1 VNELLVVE
9 KLNVPAL
16 FCENGMDRILKD
28 IEAKATSFVT
38 TTETAAGRK
47 EIASIANRVAKSK
60 VLLDDLGKNLVADW
74 KIKAK
79 RVDEVRKQTRDFLDD
94 LKIRVRKPLTEWERA
109 EEDRI
114 AKHRS
119 SLEIMANLTQTAD
132 ADGSPFSAKKL
143 KTALLSLQSV
153 QMGEVWEEFA
163 AEAARLKDEYIVV
176 LQGHIE
182 RREAYEAE
190 QAELER
196 FRKEQAEREQREYE
210 ERIAKAA
217 AEKAQKEAEE
227 KAWKEKEEILRR
239 EAEAK
244 AEIARIER
252 EAKEAEERARLAAE
266 KAKAD
271 AKAAAER
278 AERERIAS
286 EERAKIAAE
295 QAKLEKERA
304 VKQTQEQAKRDQ
316 EAREQARIA
325 AEKEERAKL
334 ARLAARKDHQ
344 KKINNEALVDF
355 EINGVGAD
363 TAKEVIKLIASDLI
377 SHITINY

>member
-1 VNELLVVE
+1 MNELLVVE

-94 LKIRVRKPLTEWERA
+94 LKVRVRKPLTDWEQA
-109 EEDRI
+109 EADRI
-114 AKHRS
+114 AEHES
-119 SLEIMANLTQTAD
+119 ALEDMATLSHTEDRDGKPYTA
-132 ADGSPFSAKKL
+132 KEL
-143 KTALLSLQSV
+143 KTALSALQSV
-153 QMGEVWEEFA
+153 KMGEIWEEFA

-227 KAWKEKEEILRR
+227 KARKEKEEILRR

-304 VKQTQEQAKRDQ
+304 VKQAQEQAKRDQ

-325 AEKEERAKL
+325 AEKAERDRLAK
-334 ARLAARKDHQ
+334 LAARKDHQ
-344 KKINNEALVDF
+344 KKINNEALADF
-355 EINGVGAD
+355 EINGIDAD
-363 TAKEVIKLIASDLI
+363 IAKQVIKLIASDLI

>member
-1 VNELLVVE
+1 MNELIVVE

-16 FCENGMDRILKD
+16 FCENGMDKILKD

-38 TTETAAGRK
+38 STETAAGRK
-47 EIASIANRVAKSK
+47 EIASIANRVARSK

-94 LKIRVRKPLTEWERA
+94 LKTRVRKPLTDWELA
-109 EEDRI
+109 EADRI
-114 AKHRS
+114 AEHESDLKD
-119 SLEIMANLTQTAD
+119 MADLVNTEDRDGKPYTAEE
-132 ADGSPFSAKKL
+132 L
-143 KTALLSLQSV
+143 KTALSTLQSV
-153 QMGEVWEEFA
+153 KMGEVWEEFA
-163 AEAARLKDEYIVV
+163 AEAARLKDEYIVI

-227 KAWKEKEEILRR
+227 KARKEKEEILKR
-239 EAEAK
+239 EAEART
-244 AEIARIER
+244 EIARIER

-304 VKQTQEQAKRDQ
+304 VKQAQEQAKRDQ

-325 AEKEERAKL
+325 AEKAERDRLAK
-334 ARLAARKDHQ
+334 LAARKDHQ
-344 KKINNEALVDF
+344 KKINNEALSDF
-355 EINGVGAD
+355 EINGIESSV
-363 TAKEVIKLIASDLI
+363 AKEIIKLIASDLI